1 MKEEPPTIENAEHES
16 SPSSRKSVPP
26 AGMFKVI
33 VALDAQHHGCLSPS
47 SGN

>member
-1 MKEEPPTIENAEHES
+1 MHVENES
-16 SPSSRKSVPP
+16 SPPNSRKSVPP